1 MNEPT
6 DGQIDEIVRRVISG
20 PCPAE
25 GHGGRLVLAG
35 WRAAEAEN
43 ETLRA
48 SLDILELALVDIAN
62 RRPSDD
68 MDGCPDI
75 AMSALADAAS
85 VFPSQG
91 AWRFA
96 FGVNSVRAGDAA
108 MAAAA
113 PPSAPAL
120 DRLIPE
126 QVRCPICQTFLDDA
140 NEAHDCVV
148 AARAVEDAMTT
159 DNLRALLATR
169 ESIEGVAMT
178 ATAKDIGVPL
188 LLALGVDPKNV
199 RSFTLRV
206 DAGKLP
212 IITIEQ
218 WIASD
223 PEFAALVGPVFRGYE
238 LRPKGLGDD

>member
-1 MNEPT
+1 MTTYQCP
-6 DGQIDEIVRRVISG
+6 GCGGAIVG
-20 PCPAE
+20 AE
-25 GHGGRLVLAG
+25 V
-35 WRAAEAEN
+35 
-43 ETLRA
+43 
-48 SLDILELALVDIAN
+48 
-62 RRPSDD
+62 
-68 MDGCPDI
+68 CPDCR
-75 AMSALADAAS
+75 MR
-85 VFPSQG
+85 FP
-91 AWRFA
+91 
-96 FGVNSVRAGDAA
+96 
-108 MAAAA
+108 
-113 PPSAPAL
+113 
-120 DRLIPE
+120 
-126 QVRCPICQTFLDDA
+126 A
-140 NEAHDCVV
+140 NVET
-148 AARAVEDAMTT
+148 VEDAMTT